1 MPFTLTR
8 LLLLVGA
15 LVHEQ
20 FKGHGGVSGKNPV
33 PLSPTPALQE
43 VPRTQQLSQW
53 AGGGRHG
60 GSRGPGGP
68 RHSEELGSCE
78 SGQLPGAD
86 LEEQGV
92 QGQEGARAWGQSVK
106 RGGGRLRVF
115 PS

>member
-1 MPFTLTR
+1 MSSLRATEACLEGIPS
-8 LLLLVGA
+8 
-15 LVHEQ
+15 HCPQ
-20 FKGHGGVSGKNPV
+20 HQ
-33 PLSPTPALQE
+33 LSQE